1 LNGSGEFSPVDV
13 LDVDALAVDALAV
26 DALAVDALAD
36 AGYSSQSFE

>member
-1 LNGSGEFSPVDV
+1 MNGSGEFSPVDV